1 MRVCLLSV
9 RCVLLQLLIDTWS
22 PYNSLCKLPSAP
34 LLGVTQH
41 SSELVNCFTTLPQSA
56 THVRLT
62 FREIYCLDIHLRAGK
77 CVAIRDGAYSL
88 FDSSKVVEPLTPIA
102 GLKVELKLHELSMCI
117 SVLQTCS

>member
-1 MRVCLLSV
+1 MYIKCA
-9 RCVLLQLLIDTWS
+9 RCVCLQLLIDTWS

-77 CVAIRDGAYSL
+77 CVAVRDGAYSL

-102 GLKVELKLHELSMCI
+102 GLKVRRTVDHRRA
-117 SVLQTCS
+117 QGT